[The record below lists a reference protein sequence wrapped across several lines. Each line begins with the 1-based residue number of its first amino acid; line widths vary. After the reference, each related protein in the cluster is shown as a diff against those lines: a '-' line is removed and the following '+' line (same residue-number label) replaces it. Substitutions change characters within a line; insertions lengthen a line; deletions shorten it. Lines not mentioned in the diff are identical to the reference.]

1 MDWTL
6 LLIFIGLNIANVII
20 QTIKSI
26 ATVKC
31 GKGVAALVNAVA
43 YGLYTIVTVYLM
55 CEPSLGLKA
64 LVVALCNLIGVYVVK
79 WAEEKARKDKL
90 WKVEATVL
98 RGYTQSLRSE
108 LDRADIPHNYLENVG
123 KYTLFNIFCA
133 TQAQSAKAKEI
144 MAKYEAKYFV
154 SESKNL

>member
-1 MDWTL
+1 MK
-6 LLIFIGLNIANVII
+6 LLIIFIVLNIANVII
-20 QTIKSI
+20 QTVKSI

-31 GKGVAALVNAVA
+31 GKVVAALINAVA
-43 YGLYTIVTVYLM
+43 YGLYTVVTVYML
-55 CEPSLGLKA
+55 CELNLGLKA
-64 LVVALCNLIGVYVVK
+64 LIVALCNLVGVFVVK
-79 WAEEKARKDKL
+79 LVEEKARKARL

-98 RGYTQSLRSE
+98 RGYTKSLHSD

-133 TQAQSAKAKEI
+133 TQKQSTKAKEI

-154 SESKNL
+154 SESKIL